1 MKPVAVRILS
11 RCCAWIAVMLIGWAG
26 AVQSLA
32 PQAGLRIN
40 STDYFEAPGL
50 SVLVFHNVY
59 PEGHQGGVE
68 IIQHGERI
76 ATCGDLRLEP
86 TPGQWDPLPIPGN
99 REVDRSRGEISVPLH
114 YPLPNIDYTIRVASA
129 GNAVR
134 IVVDLVKPV
143 PPGWNGKVGF
153 NLELYPPAFFGKSFQ
168 MDGAFGVFPR
178 QANGPSI
185 ADSLGFIE
193 PLPIASGRNVS
204 IASEDPERRL
214 LVSSGLPVML
224 YDGRLTD
231 TNGWFVLRTLVP
243 EGATKNAVEWTVTPN
258 VIPGWMR
265 EPVIG
270 FSQVGYH
277 PSEEK
282 RAVFELDPG
291 VRTIENAVLYRI
303 GPDGEKTAVL
313 SGTPVKWGKFLRYE
327 YAIFD
332 FTRIQAPGL
341 YRLAYGGVT
350 TPPFPVSRDVYA
362 AGVWQPTLETFL
374 PMQMCHV
381 AVKDGYRT
389 WHGPCHLD
397 DALQAPVSHEHF
409 DGYRQGAATET
420 PYAPLTHVP
429 FLDRGG
435 WHDAG
440 DDDLAAGAQ
449 AAAVRTLALTR
460 ETFPKSDVDQTTV
473 LPESRLVYCHRPDG
487 IPDFNQQIAHG
498 VENLLS
504 GYRAAGHGFL
514 GIISSSIGG
523 YVHCGDPST
532 ATDNRVYDAS
542 LDSNTVSCDRSGKR
556 DDRWVFTNRDASL
569 EYQTASAL
577 AAASRVLAGT
587 HPALAGECRSTAVR
601 IWAAEQARPPAEFR
615 GAYVPGSRET
625 QAVFAALELY
635 VTVKDTAYLNFI
647 RKNES
652 LILKRIDRLGGCM
665 TRIWPVL
672 SPAFRDSL
680 IGGFRAYERN
690 LDKRLAEN
698 PYGIPFS
705 GPTWGIGWN
714 LQAFAMEQFYLIR
727 AFPDIFPQRNLV
739 RALNWVLGCHPGS
752 NTSFISGVG
761 ARSMTTAYGF
771 NRADGSYIPGGGVS
785 GTALI
790 RPDFPEL
797 KEPFPFLWQQSE
809 YVLSGAASYL
819 FCVLAAEA
827 LLNP

>member
-1 MKPVAVRILS
+1 MKPNTARIGPSCL
-11 RCCAWIAVMLIGWAG
+11 ALIMGLIGWAG
-26 AVQSLA
+26 AVQAQAL
-32 PQAGLRIN
+32 PAGLRIN
-40 STDYFEAPGL
+40 SLDYFDAPGL
-50 SVLVFHNVY
+50 SVLVFHNNY

-68 IIQHGERI
+68 IIQHDERI
-76 ATCGDLRLEP
+76 ATCGDLRLES
-86 TPGQWDPLPIPGN
+86 TPGQWDPLPNPGN
-99 REVDRSRGEISVPLH
+99 RTVDRGRGEISVPVH
-114 YPLPNIDYTIRVASA
+114 YPVPDIGYTIRVSSM

-134 IVVDLVKPV
+134 IVVDLEKPI
-143 PPGWNGKVGF
+143 PPGWTGKVGF
-153 NLELYPPAFFGKSFQ
+153 NLELYPPAYSGKSFQ

-178 QANGPSI
+178 QANGP
-185 ADSLGFIE
+185 ARKDSLGLVE

-204 IASEDPERRL
+204 IASEDPERRV
-214 LVSSGLPVML
+214 LVSSNLPVML

-231 TNGWFVLRTLVP
+231 SNGWFVLRTLVP
-243 EGATKNAVEWTVTPN
+243 EGATKNAVEWTVTPH
-258 VIPGWMR
+258 VIPGWKR
-265 EPVIG
+265 NPVIG

-277 PSEEK
+277 PSAEK
-282 RAVFELDPG
+282 RAVIELDPD
-291 VRTIENAVLYRI
+291 VRAIERALLVRI
-303 GPDGEKTAVL
+303 EPDGGKTLVM

-332 FTRIQAPGL
+332 FTKIQTPGL
-341 YRLAYGGVT
+341 YRLVYGGVT
-350 TPPFPVSRDVYA
+350 TPPFPVSKDVYA

-381 AVKDGYRT
+381 AVKDGFRT
-389 WHGPCHLD
+389 WHGACHLD

-409 DGYRQGAATET
+409 DGYRQGAETET

-449 AAAVRTLALTR
+449 AAAVRILALTR
-460 ETFPKSDVDQTTV
+460 EAFPKSDADQTTV
-473 LPESRLVYCHRPDG
+473 LPESRLVTCHRPDG

-504 GYRAAGHGFL
+504 GYRAAGHSFL
-514 GIISSSIGG
+514 GIISSSIGQ

-532 ATDNRVYDAS
+532 ATDNRIYDVS
-542 LDSNTVSCDRSGKR
+542 LDSNAVSCDRSGKR
-556 DDRWVFTNRDASL
+556 DDRWVFTNRDASQ
-569 EYQTASAL
+569 EYQVASAL
-577 AAASRVLAGT
+577 AAASRVLAQT
-587 HPALAGECRSTAVR
+587 HSKLADECRTTAAR
-601 IWAAEQARPPAEFR
+601 IWTAEQTRPPAEFR
-615 GAYVPGSRET
+615 MAYVPGNRET

-635 VTVKDTAYLNFI
+635 VTTKDTNYLNFI
-647 RKNES
+647 HGNES
-652 LILKRIDRLGGCM
+652 LIVKRIDRIGWCL
-665 TRIWPVL
+665 TRVWSDL
-672 SPAFRDSL
+672 NPAFRDSIL
-680 IGGFRAYERN
+680 GGLMIYRKN

-698 PYGIPFS
+698 PYGIQFS

-714 LQAFAMEQFYLIR
+714 LQSYAMEQFYLIR
-727 AFPDIFPQRNLV
+727 AFPDIFPRQNLY

-752 NTSFISGVG
+752 NTSFVSGVG